1 MIYDVSES
9 RFYEVK
15 DIKEIKKHSYSLLK
29 INTEDNI
36 LYFNLKVMVDYLDIN
51 NEEKNKELIMPIELN
66 TRPLEELEVNVDKI
80 ILEIVEEKG
89 IELEFF
95 LNVKI
100 TESMHEIIKE
110 EYQEELVESLS
121 RDEIIEEIIVDREEV
136 LEEKDD
142 GINVIEAI
150 EEAGFDLCKLLK
162 TTYQK
167 YKMLVLSD
175 ESSFDKISLKYNIPI
190 DNLYKM
196 KKDGL
201 KVLVYVKE

>member
-1 MIYDVSES
+1 
-9 RFYEVK
+9 
-15 DIKEIKKHSYSLLK
+15 
-29 INTEDNI
+29 
-36 LYFNLKVMVDYLDIN
+36 
-51 NEEKNKELIMPIELN
+51 MPIELN

-136 LEEKDD
+136 LEEQDD

-150 EEAGFDLCKLLK
+150 EEVGFDLCKLLK

>member
-136 LEEKDD
+136 LEEQDD

-150 EEAGFDLCKLLK
+150 EEVGFDLCKLLK